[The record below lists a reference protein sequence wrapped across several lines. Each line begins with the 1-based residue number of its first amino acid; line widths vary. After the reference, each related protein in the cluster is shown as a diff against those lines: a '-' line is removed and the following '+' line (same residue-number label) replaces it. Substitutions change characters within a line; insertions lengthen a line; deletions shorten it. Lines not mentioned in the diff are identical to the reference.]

1 MSKHLSILVLLCSL
15 FAQAIPVEAVT
26 KRAFADIKL
35 TPDGIVA
42 GQPTPELRPDAAEV
56 AEVLEVQPYVR
67 MLMAA
72 RAENAGGTAGGGV
85 PSLPGNLLKVKI
97 FTLYRII
104 QAQEE
109 VRKIAAII
117 DRDLAS
123 SNVALNELTAKRLKV
138 TNMITTIN
146 FMQGGILGITKQSL
160 GLHGQF
166 AASQYEL
173 MTSFGLGTTLS
184 VINLVQPYLWRR
196 PLDPPNSLGYFL
208 NLGQV
213 PPDAEQSYLWKFF
226 NRQVPGSTWN
236 MTRREVLIHHWHDFA
251 GLGRSNERNHRLL
264 AATPADGEEMSENSG
279 ILYKRI
285 ILLHD
290 LKTHLEEF
298 DASLYELHKAIEAR

>member
-1 MSKHLSILVLLCSL
+1 
-15 FAQAIPVEAVT
+15 
-26 KRAFADIKL
+26 
-35 TPDGIVA
+35 
-42 GQPTPELRPDAAEV
+42 LRPDAAEV
-56 AEVLEVQPYVR
+56 AEVLEIQPYVQ
-67 MLMAA
+67 MLIAA
-72 RAENAGGTAGGGV
+72 RSENAGTAGGGGQIM
-85 PSLPGNLLKVKI
+85 PRNLLKVKVL
-97 FTLYRII
+97 TLYRII

-123 SNVALNELTAKRLKV
+123 SNVALNELTAKRLKT
-138 TNMITTIN
+138 TNLITTIN

-184 VINLVQPYLWRR
+184 VINLVQPYLWKRQ
-196 PLDPPNSLGYFL
+196 LDPPNSLAYFF

-226 NRQVPGSTWN
+226 NKQVPGSTWN
-236 MTRREVLIHHWHDFA
+236 MTRREVLINHWHDFA
-251 GLGRSNERNHRLL
+251 GLDKTNERNHRLL
-264 AATPADGEEMSENSG
+264 AASPADGEELTENSG